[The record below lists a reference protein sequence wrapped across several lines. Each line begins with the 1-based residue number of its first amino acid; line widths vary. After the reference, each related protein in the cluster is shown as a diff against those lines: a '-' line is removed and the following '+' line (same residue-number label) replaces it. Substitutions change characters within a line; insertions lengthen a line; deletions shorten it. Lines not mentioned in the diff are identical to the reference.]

1 LTQVVACLDT
11 IMNILTSFLIL
22 HEGLYDTDC
31 LIAIVV
37 VPRLETVTAHEV
49 SRMAMMLLQK
59 VELVG
64 SELVVGDMRSR
75 VLFQLGEEIV
85 AFVGIFG
92 VVCSHHS
99 SEDATTFLAVL
110 FLVDGELI
118 GHEEFEF
125 TAVVLGQ
132 EGLFVL
138 GEWWS
143 LIVVSVLSRHDGRVD

>member
-1 LTQVVACLDT
+1 MD
-11 IMNILTSFLIL
+11 ILISFLIL
-22 HEGLYDTDC
+22 HEGLDDADC
-31 LIAIVV
+31 LIAILV
-37 VPRLETVTAHEV
+37 VPRLETVAAHEV
-49 SRMAMMLLQK
+49 SRMTMMLLQE

-64 SELVVGDMRSR
+64 SELVVGDMRRR
-75 VLFQLGEEIV
+75 VLFQFGEEVV

-99 SEDATTFLAVL
+99 SEDATTFFAVL
-110 FLVDGELI
+110 FLVDGKLI

-125 TAVVLGQ
+125 TTVVLCQ

-143 LIVVSVLSRHDGRVD
+143 LVGVSVLSRHDGRVD